1 MKADY
6 MLIKLNFSNELAI
19 SPDLDQDLV
28 VFHIKEQRE
37 LFISETLL
45 QDLSDNFTTLMQK
58 VPKQMTDSTVT
69 DILIGTAKTVEIF
82 IKGSF
87 IGSFLFYVVLSQVFA
102 LLLGMINSLQIVI
115 HLPILYVVMPGNV
128 Q

>member
-1 MKADY
+1 M
-6 MLIKLNFSNELAI
+6 IFKLNFSNELAI

-69 DILIGTAKTVEIF
+69 DILIGTAETVEMF

-87 IGSFLFYVVLSQVFA
+87 IGSVLFYVMLSQVFA

-115 HLPILYVVMPGNV
+115 HLPIL
-128 Q
+128 